1 LVRLETSTGSARIDL
16 ASVETAVKYEG
27 YLRRQEREVGRSKRE
42 EAKRIPESFPYA
54 SVPGLSNE
62 VVQRLSQVQPTTL
75 GQALRIPGITPAAVA
90 VISAHLSRRPVD
102 SAKAV

>member
-1 LVRLETSTGSARIDL
+1 VRLETSPASARIDL

-27 YLRRQEREVGRSKRE
+27 YLRRQEREVSRSKRE
-42 EAKRIPESFPYA
+42 EARLIPESFPFA

-62 VVQRLSQVQPTTL
+62 VVHRLSQVRPTTL

-90 VISAHLSRRPVD
+90 VISAHLSRRPVE